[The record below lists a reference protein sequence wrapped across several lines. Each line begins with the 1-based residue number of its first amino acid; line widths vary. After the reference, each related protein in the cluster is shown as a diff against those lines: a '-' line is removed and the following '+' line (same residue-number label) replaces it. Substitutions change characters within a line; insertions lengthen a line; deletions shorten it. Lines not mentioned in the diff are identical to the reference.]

1 MSIPVF
7 VYDTGMVIALD
18 RAEQS
23 ARLLHRYLT
32 DREHPPVIPLPVLAQ
47 AWRPGRWTPVTR
59 AVPECT
65 VFGVR
70 SSAPASCGVC
80 LAGHIEDDAKRAG
93 RILATA
99 AIPEGKRPD
108 AVDGLAVVIAARHYS
123 SVIVTSD
130 PRNITAYRDVLP
142 DAAESVR
149 VLDVADLP
157 AFLAGKRVLR

>member
-1 MSIPVF
+1 ML
-7 VYDTGMVIALD
+7 IALD

-23 ARLLHRYLT
+23 PRLLHRYLT
-32 DREHPPVIPLPVLAQ
+32 ERDHPPVIPLPVLAQ

-70 SSAPASCGVC
+70 SSAPPSCGVC
-80 LAGHIEDDAKRAG
+80 LSGHIEDDAKRAG

-130 PRNITAYRDVLP
+130 PRDITAYRDVLP